1 MTAQILIIEDEP
13 AIQELLTFT
22 IAQAGLQPLRA
33 LNITQAQQWLQT
45 HTPDLILLD
54 WMLPG
59 TSGIEYAMQLRNQKS
74 TKNIPILML
83 TARSEE
89 SDKLRGLDGGA
100 DDYMTK
106 PFSPRELVARI
117 KALLRRAAPQTVGE
131 ALHIGQLTLDPT
143 THRVTAGEKPLN
155 LGPTEYKLLQFLMQ
169 QPERVHSREQLL
181 NHVWG
186 NGVYVEDRTV
196 DVQIKRLRHALEP
209 AGLDKLVQ
217 TVRGSGYRLS
227 TQPI

>member
-1 MTAQILIIEDEP
+1 MSAQILIIEDEP

-22 IAQAGLQPLRA
+22 ISQAGLQPLRA

-59 TSGIEYAMQLRNQKS
+59 TSGIEYAMQLRNSKA

-89 SDKLRGLDGGA
+89 ADKLRGLDGGA

-106 PFSPRELVARI
+106 PFSPRELIARI
-117 KALLRRAAPQTVGE
+117 KALLRRTAPQTVGE
-131 ALHIGQLTLDPT
+131 TLKIGHLTLDPT
-143 THRVTAGEKPLN
+143 THRVSAGEKALN
-155 LGPTEYKLLQFLMQ
+155 LGPTEYKLLQFFMQ

-227 TQPI
+227 IQPI

>member
-1 MTAQILIIEDEP
+1 MSAQILIIEDEP

-22 IAQAGLQPLRA
+22 ISQAGLQPLRA

-59 TSGIEYAMQLRNQKS
+59 TSGIEYAMQLRNSKA

-89 SDKLRGLDGGA
+89 ADKLRGLDGGA

-106 PFSPRELVARI
+106 PFTQSGLIEMVS
-117 KALLRRAAPQTVGE
+117 K
-131 ALHIGQLTLDPT
+131 H
-143 THRVTAGEKPLN
+143 
-155 LGPTEYKLLQFLMQ
+155 LMA
-169 QPERVHSREQLL
+169 EQ
-181 NHVWG
+181 N
-186 NGVYVEDRTV
+186 
-196 DVQIKRLRHALEP
+196 
-209 AGLDKLVQ
+209 
-217 TVRGSGYRLS
+217 
-227 TQPI
+227 